1 MSSSE
6 ASKKWGDDENE
17 DAFDRKTE
25 TAVDAQGIKIVTEFR
40 TNERGQRVRKRISHL
55 PSSLPLRIFSPA
67 MSPAFSRAHVRSL
80 LLSLIVSM

>member
-6 ASKKWGDDENE
+6 ASKKWGDDDNE

-40 TNERGQRVRKRISHL
+40 TNERGQRVRKPISPL
-55 PSSLPLRIFSPA
+55 PSPSSLTF
-67 MSPAFSRAHVRSL
+67 AHILAL
-80 LLSLIVSM
+80 L

>member
-6 ASKKWGDDENE
+6 ASKKWGDDDNE

-40 TNERGQRVRKRISHL
+40 TNERGQRVRKPISPLPSPSSLTLRIFL
-55 PSSLPLRIFSPA
+55 PSSVFV
-67 MSPAFSRAHVRSL
+67 SRTL
-80 LLSLIVSM
+80 TL